1 MSKPSHRPNREEI
14 KRQRRERKE
23 AQKALRRRQRSEG
36 LETPPQVSL
45 ANRKCDFK
53 SLEEEREARMD
64 AVGEQLRVLRSQ
76 WPVLLKRLSG
86 IRDPR
91 NVKKVKYR
99 LTLLMI
105 YGILSFVYQMASR
118 REANR
123 EMTRPVFMENLNRLF
138 PELETLPHHD
148 TLMRLLSKIEVNQIE
163 RCHMDLVRE
172 MIRKKKFSRYLIR
185 GYYPIAIDGTQKFAL
200 DILWSEECLEREVRR
215 GDDLEAQYYVYVL
228 EANLVFR
235 NGMSLPL
242 MSEFLSYTEGDTEAD
257 RQDCELRAI
266 RRLVKRLKAEFPRL
280 AILLLLDG
288 LYPNGPLIELCRKNH
303 WQFMIVLQDT
313 SLPSVWEEYEGL
325 RKLEPKKNHLHRTW
339 GNRRQHF
346 QWVNDIEYFYG
357 PNGGKKQIV
366 HVVVCEEC
374 WEEVAENSQVVT
386 KRSRHAWISSEPL
399 DKWNVHERC
408 NLSARHR
415 WGIESGFLVEK
426 RQGYQYEHCFSYNWN
441 AMKGYHYLMRLGHL
455 FNVLSQYSEA
465 LVERIKEMGMRGF
478 IRFIRETLSGPW
490 FDSSWGQEDL
500 KVPVQLRLI

>member
-1 MSKPSHRPNREEI
+1 
-14 KRQRRERKE
+14 
-23 AQKALRRRQRSEG
+23 
-36 LETPPQVSL
+36 
-45 ANRKCDFK
+45 
-53 SLEEEREARMD
+53 MD
-64 AVGEQLRVLRSQ
+64 AVGEQLRVIRSQ
-76 WPVLLKRLSG
+76 WPIVLKRLSR

-91 NVKKVKYR
+91 NAKKVKYR

-123 EMTRPVFMENLNRLF
+123 EMTRPVFMENLHRLF
-138 PELETLPHHD
+138 PELEELPHHD
-148 TLMRLLSKIEVNQIE
+148 TLMRLLSKMEVKEIE
-163 RCHMDLVRE
+163 RCHIDLVRE
-172 MIRKKKFSRYLIR
+172 MIRKKKFSRYLIK
-185 GYYPIAIDGTQKFAL
+185 GCYPIAIDGTQKFAL
-200 DILWSEECLEREVRR
+200 DVLWSEECLGREVKR

-266 RRLVKRLKAEFPRL
+266 RRLAKRLKAEFPRL
-280 AILLLLDG
+280 PMLLLLDG

-303 WQFMIVLQDT
+303 WDFMIVLQDN

-325 RKLEPKKNHLHRTW
+325 RKLEPHHQLQWTW
-339 GNRRQHF
+339 GNRRQRF

-357 PNGGKKQIV
+357 PNGRKKQIV
-366 HVVVCEEC
+366 HVVVCEER
-374 WEEVAENSQVVT
+374 WEEVAEDSQVVT

-399 DKWNVHERC
+399 DKWKVHERC
-408 NLSARHR
+408 NLGARHR

-426 RQGYQYEHCFSYNWN
+426 RQGYQYEHCFSYHWN

-478 IRFIRETLSGPW
+478 IRFIRETISGPW
-490 FDSSWGQEDL
+490 FDARWDKGGL
-500 KVPVQLRLI
+500 AVPVQLRLI